1 MRAGGVASESEGTVQ
16 VSEAQLA
23 KQNEVSMRQLQNMMG
38 GLGT

>member
-16 VSEAQLA
+16 VPEDQLA
-23 KQNEVSMRQLQNMMG
+23 KQNEASMRQLQNMMG